1 MIAQFAWKN
10 IWRNKK
16 RSLILVLAACFGVWG
31 GIFTSGISV
40 GMWEGTIESAID
52 RELSHIQIHHP
63 KFRDE
68 KLVQQFIP
76 NIDDIRKK
84 LQNDHLIS
92 GYSERVIVEGVIF
105 SPVATRGV
113 KILGIEP
120 SEEKKVT
127 SIYKKII
134 NGDYFTENKE
144 NQIVIGGKLA
154 EQLKIKLN
162 SKVVLSFQSMD
173 NNLVASAFRV
183 AGIFKTESS
192 IYDASVVFVRKEELQ
207 SLLGAKDI
215 VHEIAIRVKDIS
227 LIDTVKSRLRA
238 NITNTAVEDW
248 KEIAPEYALTRGI
261 LYLEL
266 NIFMGIILFA
276 LLFGISNTMMMSVF
290 ERIREFGMLIAI
302 GMKRSRLFGLI
313 ILESVMLLFTGGVVG
328 TLFGWLTVL
337 ILSKTGVDLSIVA
350 EGLSAYNMP
359 VVLYP
364 KVPLH
369 MYISLFLM
377 MLATAI
383 IAAIS
388 PAIKAIRLKPAEAMR
403 TF

>member
-1 MIAQFAWKN
+1 MIVQLAWKN

-16 RSLILVLAACFGVWG
+16 RSLILVLATCFGVWG
-31 GIFTSGISV
+31 GIFTSGFSV

-68 KLVQQFIP
+68 KLVSQFIP
-76 NIDDIRKK
+76 DIDNVRKN
-84 LQNDHLIS
+84 LLNEDLIS
-92 GYSERVIVEGVIF
+92 AYSERIIVEGIIS
-105 SPVATRGV
+105 SPVSTRGV
-113 KILGIEP
+113 KIFGIEP
-120 SEEKKVT
+120 SQEKKVT
-127 SIYKKII
+127 SIYRKVID
-134 NGDYFTENKE
+134 GSYFTEDKE
-144 NQIVIGGKLA
+144 NQIVIGSKLA
-154 EQLKIKLN
+154 EQLKVKLN
-162 SKVVLSFQSMD
+162 SKVVLFFQSID

-192 IYDASVVFVRKEELQ
+192 IYDASVVFVSREELQ

-215 VHEIAIRVKDIS
+215 VHEVAIRVRDVNM
-227 LIDTVKSRLRA
+227 IDVVKNRLRA
-238 NITNTAVEDW
+238 NITNVLVEDW

-261 LYLEL
+261 LYVEL
-266 NIFMGIILFA
+266 NIFMGVILFA

-290 ERIREFGMLIAI
+290 ERIREFGMLMAI
-302 GMKRSRLFGLI
+302 GMKRSKLFGLI
-313 ILESVMLLFTGGVVG
+313 ISESVMLLFTGGAIG
-328 TLFGWLTVL
+328 AFLGWITVL
-337 ILSKTGVDLSIVA
+337 VLSKTGVDLSMVT
-350 EGLSAYNMP
+350 EGLSAYSIP

-377 MLATAI
+377 LLATAI
-383 IAAIS
+383 IASIS
-388 PAIKAIRLKPAEAMR
+388 PAVKAIRLKPVEAMR

>member
-1 MIAQFAWKN
+1 MIFQLAWKN

-16 RSLILVLAACFGVWG
+16 RSLILVLSACFGIWG
-31 GIFTSGISV
+31 GIFTSGLSV

-68 KLVQQFIP
+68 KLVVQFIP
-76 NIDDIRKK
+76 DIDNVRKN
-84 LQNDHLIS
+84 LLEENLIS
-92 GYSERVIVEGVIF
+92 AYSERVIVEGIIS
-105 SPVATRGV
+105 SPVSTRGV
-113 KILGIEP
+113 KIFGIEP
-120 SEEKKVT
+120 SQERKVT

-134 NGDYFTENKE
+134 EGGYFAEDKG
-144 NQIVIGGKLA
+144 NQIVIGSKLA
-154 EQLKIKLN
+154 EQLKVKLN
-162 SKVVLSFQSMD
+162 SKVVLSFQSID

-192 IYDASVVFVRKEELQ
+192 TYDASVVFVRKEELQ

-215 VHEIAIRVKDIS
+215 VHEVAIRVRDVR
-227 LIDTVKSRLRA
+227 LIETVKNRLRA
-238 NITNTAVEDW
+238 KIANAVVEDW

-290 ERIREFGMLIAI
+290 ERIREFGVLMAI
-302 GMKRSRLFGLI
+302 GMKRSKLFGLI
-313 ILESVMLLFTGGVVG
+313 ISESLMLLFTGGMTG
-328 TLFGWLTVL
+328 AFLGWITVL
-337 ILSKTGVDLSIVA
+337 VLSKTGVDLSIVA
-350 EGLSAYNMP
+350 EGLSAYNIP

-364 KVPLH
+364 EVPFH
-369 MYISLFLM
+369 MYVSLFLM
-377 MLATAI
+377 MLVTAV
-383 IAAIS
+383 IAGIS
-388 PAIKAIRLKPAEAMR
+388 PAVKSIKLKPAEAMR

>member
-1 MIAQFAWKN
+1 VVIQLAWKN

-16 RSLILVLAACFGVWG
+16 RSLILVLATCFGIWG

-63 KFRDE
+63 KFRNE
-68 KLVQQFIP
+68 KLVEQFIP
-76 NIDDIRKK
+76 DIDNVRKK
-84 LQNDHLIS
+84 LLSENLIS
-92 GYSERVIVEGVIF
+92 AYSERVIVEGIIS
-105 SPVATRGV
+105 SPVSTRGV

-120 SEEKKVT
+120 SKEKKVT
-127 SIYKKII
+127 SIYRKVIE
-134 NGDYFTENKE
+134 GGYFAEDKE
-144 NQIVIGGKLA
+144 NQIVIGSKLA
-154 EQLKIKLN
+154 EQLKVKLN
-162 SKVVLSFQSMD
+162 SKVVLSFQSVD

-192 IYDASVVFVRKEELQ
+192 IYDASVVFVNKKELQ
-207 SLLGAKDI
+207 SLLGAEDI
-215 VHEIAIRVKDIS
+215 VHEVAIRVSDVK
-227 LIDTVKSRLRA
+227 LIDVVKNRLRA
-238 NITNTAVEDW
+238 NITNVLVEDW
-248 KEIAPEYALTRGI
+248 EEIAPEYALTRGI
-261 LYLEL
+261 LYIEL

-290 ERIREFGMLIAI
+290 ERIREFGMLMAI

-313 ILESVMLLFTGGVVG
+313 ISESVMLLFTGGSIG
-328 TLFGWLTVL
+328 TFLGWITVL
-337 ILSKTGVDLSIVA
+337 VLSKTGVNLSMVA
-350 EGLSAYNMP
+350 EGLSAYSMP

-364 KVPLH
+364 EVPLH

-383 IAAIS
+383 IASIS
-388 PAIKAIRLKPAEAMR
+388 PAVKAVRLKPVEAMR

>member
-10 IWRNKK
+10 IWRNKR
-16 RSLILVLAACFGVWG
+16 RSLILVLAACFGIWG

-76 NIDDIRKK
+76 NIDDVRKN
-84 LQNDHLIS
+84 LQNEHLIS

-105 SPVATRGV
+105 SPVTTRGV

-120 SEEKKVT
+120 SQEKKVT

-134 NGDYFTENKE
+134 EGDYFVEGRE
-144 NQIVIGGKLA
+144 NQIVIGSKLA
-154 EQLKIKLN
+154 EQLKVKLN

-192 IYDASVVFVRKEELQ
+192 TYDASVVFVRRDELQ
-207 SLLGAKDI
+207 SLLGAKDV

-227 LIDTVKSRLRA
+227 LIDTVKNRLRA

-248 KEIAPEYALTRGI
+248 EEIAPEYALTRGI

-313 ILESVMLLFTGGVVG
+313 ILESVMLLFTGGAIG

-337 ILSKTGVDLSIVA
+337 ILSKTGVDLSIAA

-364 KVPLH
+364 KVPFH
-369 MYISLFLM
+369 MYVSLFFM

-383 IAAIS
+383 IASIS
-388 PAIKAIRLKPAEAMR
+388 PAVKAIRLKPAEAMR
-403 TF
+403 AF

>member
-1 MIAQFAWKN
+1 MIVQLAWKN

-16 RSLILVLAACFGVWG
+16 RSLILVLATCFGVWG
-31 GIFTSGISV
+31 GIFTSGFSV

-68 KLVQQFIP
+68 KLVSQFIP
-76 NIDDIRKK
+76 DIDNVRKN
-84 LQNDHLIS
+84 LLNEDLIS
-92 GYSERVIVEGVIF
+92 AYSERIIVEGIIS
-105 SPVATRGV
+105 SPVSTRGV
-113 KILGIEP
+113 KIFGIEP
-120 SEEKKVT
+120 SQEKKVT
-127 SIYKKII
+127 SIYRKVID
-134 NGDYFTENKE
+134 GSYFTEDKE
-144 NQIVIGGKLA
+144 NQIVIGSKLA
-154 EQLKIKLN
+154 EQLKVKLN
-162 SKVVLSFQSMD
+162 SKVVLFFQSID

-192 IYDASVVFVRKEELQ
+192 IYDASVVFVSREELQ

-215 VHEIAIRVKDIS
+215 VHEVAIRVRDVNM
-227 LIDTVKSRLRA
+227 IDVVKNRLRA
-238 NITNTAVEDW
+238 NITNVLVEDW

-261 LYLEL
+261 LYVEL
-266 NIFMGIILFA
+266 NIFMGVILFA

-290 ERIREFGMLIAI
+290 ERIREFGMLMAI
-302 GMKRSRLFGLI
+302 GMKRSKLFGLI
-313 ILESVMLLFTGGVVG
+313 ISESVMLLFTGGAIG
-328 TLFGWLTVL
+328 AFLGWITVL
-337 ILSKTGVDLSIVA
+337 VLSKTGVDLSMVT
-350 EGLSAYNMP
+350 EGLSAYSIP

-383 IAAIS
+383 IASIS
-388 PAIKAIRLKPAEAMR
+388 PAVKAIRLKPVEAMR

>member
-105 SPVATRGV
+105 SPVTTCGV

-120 SEEKKVT
+120 SQEKKVT

-134 NGDYFTENKE
+134 NGDYFTEKKE

-154 EQLKIKLN
+154 EKLKVKLN

-290 ERIREFGMLIAI
+290 ERIRELGMLIAI

-350 EGLSAYNMP
+350 EGMSAYNIP

-364 KVPLH
+364 KVPFH